1 MIHAKAYVHADYQEN
16 MMKEKTMTIMTFFL
30 FLMATVSSSG
40 CIEEKDNEELS
51 DNYSNDSQ
59 NFDDNQ
65 NYGNSDNLDNTKDSD
80 NDGYTDDID
89 DFPFD
94 SNEWRDSDDDGIGD
108 NEDKFPNDKCASK
121 DMDDDGDPDS
131 IVQNCNTSLVQDED
145 IDGDGFSNTLEMEL
159 GTDPNS
165 YYSTPIDH
173 DGDEIPDLS
182 LIHI

>member
-1 MIHAKAYVHADYQEN
+1 
-16 MMKEKTMTIMTFFL
+16 MTVMTFFL

-40 CIEEKDNEELS
+40 CIEEKDSEELS

-65 NYGNSDNLDNTKDSD
+65 DYGNSDNLDNTKDSD

-94 SNEWRDSDDDGIGD
+94 SDEWRDSDDDGIGD
-108 NEDKFPNDKCASK
+108 NDDKFPNDKCASK

-131 IVQNCNTSLVQDED
+131 IVQNCNTSLDCKVVENK
-145 IDGDGFSNTLEMEL
+145 GTLVTEL
-159 GTDPNS
+159 KKS
-165 YYSTPIDH
+165 ILKKAAIYEKQSIKKRVR
-173 DGDEIPDLS
+173 L
-182 LIHI
+182 

>member
-16 MMKEKTMTIMTFFL
+16 MMEEKTMTIMTFFL

-65 NYGNSDNLDNTKDSD
+65 DYGNSDNLDNTKDSD

-94 SNEWRDSDDDGIGD
+94 SDEWRDSDDDGIGD

-165 YYSTPIDH
+165 YYSTPIC
-173 DGDEIPDLS
+173 DLIS
-182 LIHI
+182 PSSFISYFS